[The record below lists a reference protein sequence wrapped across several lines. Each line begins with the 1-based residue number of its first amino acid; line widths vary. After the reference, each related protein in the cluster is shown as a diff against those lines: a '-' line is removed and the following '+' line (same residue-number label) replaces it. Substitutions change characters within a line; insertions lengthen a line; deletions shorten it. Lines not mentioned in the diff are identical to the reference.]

1 MTVKDLL
8 EKQKVR
14 FLLFGGKGGVGKTS
28 CAAASALYSA
38 RMGNE
43 TLIISTDP
51 AHSLSDSFATDLS
64 GGDIL
69 EVPGVKNLYAQEIN
83 PKRAIEEF
91 KEKYGE
97 YSMEEG
103 MMPVP
108 ILESGDDFFPGMDE
122 AIAFTKVLELMQ
134 RSEYDVVI
142 FDTAPTG
149 HTLRLLS
156 LPDVLDSMV
165 GKLIKLQ
172 IRIKN
177 LFAAFKRM
185 FGGGGEKDQTLEYL
199 DALKQTIGEA
209 KKVLSD
215 HNETSFIPVL
225 IPTMMAIEETERL
238 LQALYMYDIPVSNI
252 IVNMVYPKNP
262 SCPFCMARYDMER
275 SNVEKIKELYEGE
288 FDLTFIPLLEYEVRG
303 IDKLEK
309 FGKYIFCP

>member
-38 RMGNE
+38 KMGNE

-91 KEKYGE
+91 REKYGE
-97 YSMEEG
+97 YSMEEE

-165 GKLIKLQ
+165 GKLIKFQ

-185 FGGGGEKDQTLEYL
+185 FGRGGEKDLTLEYL
-199 DALKQTIGEA
+199 EALKQTIGGA
-209 KKVLSD
+209 KKS
-215 HNETSFIPVL
+215 
-225 IPTMMAIEETERL
+225 
-238 LQALYMYDIPVSNI
+238 
-252 IVNMVYPKNP
+252 
-262 SCPFCMARYDMER
+262 
-275 SNVEKIKELYEGE
+275 IKR
-288 FDLTFIPLLEYEVRG
+288 P
-303 IDKLEK
+303 
-309 FGKYIFCP
+309 